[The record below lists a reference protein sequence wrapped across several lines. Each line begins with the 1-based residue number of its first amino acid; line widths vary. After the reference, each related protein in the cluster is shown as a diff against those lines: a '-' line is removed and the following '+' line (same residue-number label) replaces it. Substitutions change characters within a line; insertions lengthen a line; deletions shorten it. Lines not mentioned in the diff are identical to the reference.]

1 MKQMKKAT
9 AILLAAALLAL
20 LCLPA
25 AAMGYSYHAVSGV
38 IYDDGT
44 GVIERVEVVMG
55 VENAAQPGGMDYVI
69 LAMDADSTVLDSYAF
84 SVKFTGYPDGIGTV
98 TEVPFTALIPY
109 NADITRFLL
118 QDASN
123 QVLSEIELDSEIEVS
138 DFTAVQNESSFS
150 LTWSGS
156 EGLTY
161 DVTAYSQTTGQRD
174 VLLYRS
180 EDTGIEIPFE
190 WVQPNDTIHFELAA
204 HDGMGT
210 VVLTSDSFDTP
221 DGAALEIA
229 DADIEME
236 FPAEGEGDE
245 LTDNDTN
252 AIVIT
257 IIIVGGVIVLA
268 IIAAVVIIVLAL
280 KKKKNNNNS

>member
-1 MKQMKKAT
+1 
-9 AILLAAALLAL
+9 
-20 LCLPA
+20 
-25 AAMGYSYHAVSGV
+25 
-38 IYDDGT
+38 
-44 GVIERVEVVMG
+44 
-55 VENAAQPGGMDYVI
+55 MDYVI
-69 LAMDADSTVLDSYAF
+69 LAMDSDSTVLDSYAF

-123 QVLSEIELDSEIEVS
+123 QVLSEIELNSDIDVL

-150 LTWSGS
+150 LSWSGS

-236 FPAEGEGDE
+236 YAAEEDGDE
-245 LTDNDTN
+245 LTGDDISALIKT
-252 AIVIT
+252 V
-257 IIIVGGVIVLA
+257 IIVGIVIVLV
-268 IIAAVVIIVLAL
+268 IIAAVVILILAL
-280 KKKKNNNNS
+280 KKKKKKDDIIS